1 MVNICELLINVVTS
15 SKLKVL
21 TSLSQK
27 VSEPRTGV
35 SRSPVVAEAS
45 PAERQDLTQT
55 GIQVKRGKPVV
66 SPRVERPQGQPME
79 QRVKDVGKS
88 ESHPVIGWIGV

>member
-1 MVNICELLINVVTS
+1 MVNICESLINVVTS

-27 VSEPRTGV
+27 ASEPGAGV

-55 GIQVKRGKPVV
+55 GIQIERGKPVIF
-66 SPRVERPQGQPME
+66 PLAG
-79 QRVKDVGKS
+79 
-88 ESHPVIGWIGV
+88 